1 MTNDKKPHALGH
13 LRVLDLSRVLAGP
26 WCGQI
31 LGDLGAEVLKIENP
45 NGGDDTRKW
54 GPPFLPE
61 TAGGSLDAAYYSSA
75 NRNKRSLAIDISTPE
90 GADVVRDLAR
100 ECDIVIENFKVGGLA
115 KYGID
120 YAGIKEVRPDVIY
133 CSITGFG
140 QTGPYATRAG
150 YDYLIQGM
158 SGLMSVTG
166 LPDGVPGGGPMR
178 TGVAVCDLY
187 TGMYATVS
195 ILAALAHRDA
205 TGEGQYIDCALLD
218 CQIAALANQT
228 ANYLASGEAPA
239 RMGNSHP
246 NVVPYRVYPVKDGHV
261 IIAVGNDGQFQR
273 MCAALDMPEQ
283 AKDPRFAT
291 ASTRIVNRD
300 PLDAAIEASL
310 ARFGR
315 DEIIALLEKA
325 TVPCGPINDLS
336 DTFADP
342 QVQARELV
350 VTLPRGGTEVKTVGF
365 PAKLSRTPADYRL
378 APPELGIDTRDVLA
392 RVCGY
397 DDDRLAQLQAA
408 GTVGTRKD

>member
-1 MTNDKKPHALGH
+1 MTDNKKPHALGH

-26 WCGQI
+26 WSGQI
-31 LGDLGAEVLKIENP
+31 LGDLGAEVLKIEHP

-61 TAGGSLDAAYYSSA
+61 TPDGQKDAAYFSSG

-90 GADVVRDLAR
+90 GAAIVRDLAKH
-100 ECDIVIENFKVGGLA
+100 CDIVIENFKVGGLA
-115 KYGID
+115 KYGLD
-120 YAGIKEVRPDVIY
+120 YAGIQEVRPDVIY

-178 TGVAVCDLY
+178 AGVAVCDLY

-228 ANYLASGEAPA
+228 ANYLASGEAPG

-273 MCAALDMPEQ
+273 MCVALDMPEE
-283 AKDPRFAT
+283 ATDPRFAT
-291 ASTRIVNRD
+291 ASTRIINRD
-300 PLDAAIEASL
+300 PLDAVIESRL
-310 ARFGR
+310 ANYSR
-315 DEIIALLEKA
+315 DEIIAHLEKA
-325 TVPCGPINDLS
+325 TVPCGPINTLA

-350 VTLPRGGTEVKTVGF
+350 VTLPRAGTEVRTVGY
-365 PAKLSRTPADYRL
+365 PAKLSKTPADYRY
-378 APPELGIDTRDVLA
+378 APPVLGADTREVLA

-397 DDDRLAQLQAA
+397 DETKLDSLESA
-408 GTVGTRKD
+408 GTVGAKKA